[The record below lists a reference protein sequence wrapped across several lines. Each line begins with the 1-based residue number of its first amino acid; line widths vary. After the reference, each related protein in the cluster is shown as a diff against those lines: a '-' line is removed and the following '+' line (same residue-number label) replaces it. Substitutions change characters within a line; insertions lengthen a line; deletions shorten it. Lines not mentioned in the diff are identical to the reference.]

1 MASAFNLSG
10 LTDYVNVHK
19 DELLTKATLDAKTL
33 RYVDIMPNVK
43 YKDAIPTLSSTIDLQ
58 DGSNCG
64 WNPMGEDEFGELY
77 IETKAVKVEKEWCYK
92 DWEKKYGN
100 YQLLWEAG
108 RETLPFEEKLTNH
121 QLNLIQ
127 EAVEELVWQG
137 NSGISI
143 DGFIKNI
150 KDASASTIAVE
161 GITTAST
168 ISEKVDAIVA
178 AIPAAALR
186 KGVNVYMSET
196 NLRNYILAG
205 NAACCGN
212 RPVQDAAAG
221 EIAYVGDSRVK
232 LVAVYGIGEKNF
244 VAAPADAMVY
254 ATDIENSEN
263 VYKLWFNDEAEMF
276 RFRVLFRAG
285 TALRHADEIVYLFED

>member
-10 LTDYVNVHK
+10 LTDYVNVHR

-43 YKDAIPTLSSTIDLQ
+43 YKDAIPTLSSSIQFQ
-58 DGSNCG
+58 DGSACG
-64 WNPMGEDEFGELY
+64 FNPMGEDEFGELY

-108 RETLPFEEKLTNH
+108 RETLPFEEKIANH
-121 QLNLIQ
+121 NLALVQ
-127 EAVEELVWQG
+127 EALEETVWQG
-137 NSGISI
+137 NSGVSI

-150 KDASASTIAVE
+150 EDASASTIAVS
-161 GITTAST
+161 GLTSAST
-168 ISEKVDAIVA
+168 IVEKVDAIVA
-178 AIPAAALR
+178 AIPAVALR
-186 KGVNVYMSET
+186 KGVNLFMSET
-196 NLRNYILAG
+196 NLRNYILG
-205 NAACCGN
+205 RNAACCF
-212 RPVQDAAAG
+212 RDPIDAAAG
-221 EIAYVGDSRVK
+221 ELTYPGDSRVK

-244 VAAPADAMVY
+244 VAAPLDAMVY
-254 ATDIENSEN
+254 ATDIENAEN

-285 TALRHADEIVYLFED
+285 TALRYADEIVYLFED

>member
-43 YKDAIPTLSSTIDLQ
+43 YKDAIPTLSSSIQFQ
-58 DGSNCG
+58 DGSACG
-64 WNPMGEDEFGELY
+64 FNPMGEDEFGELY

-108 RETLPFEEKLTNH
+108 RETLPYEEKLTNQ
-121 QLNLIQ
+121 QLGLIQ

-150 KDASASTIAVE
+150 EDASASTIAVS
-161 GITTAST
+161 GLTSANT
-168 ISEKVDAIVA
+168 IVEKVDAIVA
-178 AIPAAALR
+178 AIPAVALR

-196 NLRNYILAG
+196 NLRNYILG
-205 NAACCGN
+205 RNAACCF
-212 RPVQDAAAG
+212 RDPIDAAAG
-221 EIAYVGDSRVK
+221 ELTYPGDSRVK

-244 VAAPADAMVY
+244 VAAPTDAMVY

-263 VYKLWFNDEAEMF
+263 RYRLWFDEKDEMF

-285 TALRHADEIVYLFED
+285 TALRYADEIVYLFED

>member
-43 YKDAIPTLSSTIDLQ
+43 YKDAIPTLSSSIDLQ

-64 WNPMGEDEFGELY
+64 WNPLGEDEFGELY

-150 KDASASTIAVE
+150 EDASASTIAVS
-161 GITTAST
+161 GITSANT
-168 ISEKVDAIVA
+168 IVEKVDAIVA
-178 AIPAAALR
+178 AIPAVALR

-196 NLRNYILAG
+196 NLRNYILG
-205 NAACCGN
+205 RNAACCF
-212 RPVQDAAAG
+212 RDPIDAAVG
-221 EIAYVGDSRVK
+221 ELTYPGDSRVK

>member
-10 LTDYVNVHK
+10 LTDYVNVHR

-43 YKDAIPTLSSTIDLQ
+43 YKDAIPTLSSSTELQ
-58 DGSNCG
+58 DGSQCG
-64 WNPMGEDEFGELY
+64 FNPLGEDEFGELY

-108 RETLPFEEKLTNH
+108 RETLPFEEKLANA
-121 QLNLIQ
+121 QLGLIQ
-127 EAVEELVWQG
+127 EALEEAVWQG
-137 NSGISI
+137 NSGASI

-150 KDASASTIAVE
+150 QDASASTIEASFASATTIVE
-161 GITTAST
+161 KI
-168 ISEKVDAIVA
+168 DAIVA
-178 AIPAAALR
+178 ALPAAALK
-186 KGVNVYMSET
+186 KGVNVFMSET
-196 NLRNYILAG
+196 NLRNYILALNG
-205 NAACCGN
+205 TCCAN
-212 RPVQDAAAG
+212 RPIQDAAVG
-221 EIAYVGDSRVK
+221 ELQYAGDSRVK
-232 LVAVYGIGEKNF
+232 LVAVYGIGDDNF
-244 VAAPADAMVY
+244 VAASVDALVY

-263 VYKLWFNDEAEMF
+263 VYRLWFNEEDEMF

-285 TALRHADEIVYLFED
+285 TAIRYADEIVYNFG

>member
-1 MASAFNLSG
+1 MATAFNLSG

-43 YKDAIPTLSSTIDLQ
+43 YKDAIPTLSSSIDLQ

-64 WNPMGEDEFGELY
+64 WNPMGEDEFGELF
-77 IETKAVKVEKEWCYK
+77 IETKPVKVEKEWCYK

-108 RETLPFEEKLTNH
+108 RETLPFEEKLANQ
-121 QLNLIQ
+121 QLGLIQ

-137 NSGISI
+137 NSSLSI

-168 ISEKVDAIVA
+168 ISEKVDAIIA
-178 AIPAAALR
+178 AIPASALR

-221 EIAYVGDSRVK
+221 EITYVGDSRVK
-232 LVAVYGIGEKNF
+232 LVAVYGIGEKNI
-244 VAAPADAMVY
+244 VAAPADALVY

-285 TALRHADEIVYLFED
+285 TAIRHTDEIVYLFED